1 MENHENS
8 KAESKS
14 IKEKTVYLLILCKVK
29 RGITTENRE
38 SEKLSKT

>member
-29 RGITTENRE
+29 SGITTENRE